1 MSRASGRVLAAVLFT
16 DIVNSTA
23 IAEELGDR
31 RWKAVIT
38 RHHQIVRRQLKRFG
52 GTEQDTAGDGF
63 FATFPEPASAIGCAC
78 AVSNEVRDLG
88 IQIRTGVHFGECERV
103 GKKLSGITVVVAARI
118 MALGGA
124 GDVLVSR
131 TAAELARGAG
141 FGFEDRGE
149 HTLKGVEDPF
159 QVMAVTTWEDEA
171 RPAPLDPEEAR
182 ARRAAVG
189 EPTGRRSRVP
199 VVVAGIVGLVL
210 LAAAGAFA
218 LTRGSGTVTPAP
230 GDLAR
235 IAADGGSFDR
245 IAQLGVQAFP
255 QSIAP
260 GGGTLWV
267 ASVGNQTLAAVD
279 AGDASTQVLGT
290 PGTPTGIAFG
300 ADLVWV
306 TFGFESAPN
315 QRLEIFD
322 PTNGGGLRPA
332 PFAVPAGSYPIASDG
347 RQIWVADPLGSTV
360 ARYEP
365 VSDATTTI
373 PLPPGSGP
381 AAIAIGG
388 SPAAVWIAAGREPS
402 VFRLDATAEH
412 PTVERFSTG
421 TDVPTSLAV
430 APDGT
435 VWIVSATTDVV
446 IALAPD
452 GTTKLHQSIG
462 DRCDGPV
469 AVVATADAAYVS
481 CANSRAVARLDP
493 ATGAVTAFL
502 RLSGT
507 PGPIAAD
514 ADGRVWVGVQSA

>member
-1 MSRASGRVLAAVLFT
+1 MSRASGRVLAAALFT

-78 AVSNEVRDLG
+78 TVSNEVRDLG

-159 QVMAVTTWEDEA
+159 QVMAVITWEDEA

-182 ARRAAVG
+182 ARRAAV
-189 EPTGRRSRVP
+189 EDVPTGRRPRIP
-199 VVVAGIVGLVL
+199 VVVAAVVGLVL

-218 LTRGSGTVTPAP
+218 LTRGSDAVTPAP

-235 IAADGGSFDR
+235 IAADGGSFDE
-245 IAQLGVQAFP
+245 IAPLGAQAFP
-255 QSIAP
+255 QSIAS

-279 AGDASTQVLGT
+279 PADASAQVLGT

-300 ADLVWV
+300 GDLVWV

-315 QRLEIFD
+315 QRPRGARPDERRRA
-322 PTNGGGLRPA
+322 RPA
-332 PFAVPAGSYPIASDG
+332 PFVAPAGSYPIASDG
-347 RQIWVADPLGSTV
+347 RRIWVADPLGSTV

-373 PLPPGSGP
+373 RSRRDR
-381 AAIAIGG
+381 
-388 SPAAVWIAAGREPS
+388 AGRDRPRRIAGGG
-402 VFRLDATAEH
+402 VDRGRPRA
-412 PTVERFSTG
+412 
-421 TDVPTSLAV
+421 
-430 APDGT
+430 DGLPARRDRRASEGGA
-435 VWIVSATTDVV
+435 VSAPARTCPPRSPSPLT
-446 IALAPD
+446 
-452 GTTKLHQSIG
+452 
-462 DRCDGPV
+462 GPCG
-469 AVVATADAAYVS
+469 S
-481 CANSRAVARLDP
+481 
-493 ATGAVTAFL
+493 
-502 RLSGT
+502 
-507 PGPIAAD
+507 
-514 ADGRVWVGVQSA
+514 